1 MPIQNEVTIIR
12 DGVRTVFWAKGPMIE
27 ADPAPDDLVKVTDQG
42 VTQTMTFQEY
52 KARYNP
58 P

>member
-1 MPIQNEVTIIR
+1 MHTQNEVRIIR
-12 DGVRTVFWAKGPMIE
+12 DGDRTVFWPKGPMIE

-42 VTQTMTFQEY
+42 VKQTMTFQEY
-52 KARYNP
+52 KAKYNP